1 MQVMV
6 IYEKSEQKKEVQ
18 DNATIRDL
26 LDLMDIP
33 SQTVVVKKN
42 NEVVIDEENI
52 DEGDLIEIIR
62 VIYGG

>member
-6 IYEKSEQKKEVQ
+6 IYEKSELKKEVQ

>member
-18 DNATIRDL
+18 DNATVRDL